1 MIARFWQSVKYCF
14 RRWCWWQPP
23 DAAPSIA
30 PETHRPT
37 LVEIMAMEREQMPA
51 FVQES
56 KAVQT
61 YLELLRP
68 LDWAHFPERASFR
81 LWPGPRPIPRASF
94 VAAYLIKLD
103 KEIKTMPKLL
113 EYLGEQPALVWL
125 LGFPLVA
132 SDGYPW
138 GFDVAKS
145 LPTPRHFSR
154 VLRTLDREQ
163 VTFLLRCT
171 VRLLDAELPPE
182 LLFGDE
188 ISLDTKH
195 IIAWVV
201 ENNPKARIADRFD
214 KNRRPKGDPDCRVG
228 CKTRHNK
235 PTHDGSANTPTQEG
249 LPASHA
255 TVGEFYWGYASG
267 VVATKVD
274 DFGEFALA
282 EMTQTFDQSDQS
294 YFQPLMDQ
302 TDANLGR
309 KPRFGALDKAYDAFY
324 VYERFHLA
332 GGFAA
337 VPWSDNAE
345 HHKTFTPEGL
355 PLCPAGLPMPYKSK
369 FMDHNCLIPHP
380 CARYA
385 CPLLF
390 PKATGETCPIA
401 HTQWPKGG
409 CITTLPTSPG
419 NRIRHELDRESPEY
433 KRIYNQRS
441 ASERINSQA
450 VALGIERPKLRNQ
463 RSISNQNTLIYVL
476 INLRGLHR
484 VRILKAEQAKAQ
496 TPGA

>member
-1 MIARFWQSVKYCF
+1 MIAQFWQKVSRFCG
-14 RRWCWWQPP
+14 RWCWWLPT
-23 DAAPSIA
+23 AAPPPSV
-30 PETHRPT
+30 PENHRPT
-37 LVEIMAMEREQMPA
+37 LVEIMAMEREQMPQ

-56 KAVQT
+56 PAAQS

-68 LDWAHFPERASFR
+68 LDWAHFPERSTLR
-81 LWPGPRPIPRASF
+81 LWPGRRPIPRASF

-103 KEIKTMPKLL
+103 KKFKTMPDLYD
-113 EYLGEQPALVWL
+113 YLAEQPALVWL
-125 LGFPLVA
+125 LGFRLAPSA
-132 SDGYPW
+132 AYPW

-154 VLRTLDREQ
+154 VLRSLQREQ
-163 VTFLLRCT
+163 VAFLLRCT
-171 VRLLDAELPPE
+171 VRLLDAEFPPE
-182 LLFGDE
+182 ELFGDE

-195 IIAWVV
+195 ILAWVV
-201 ENNPKARIADRFD
+201 ENNPKVRIPDRYD
-214 KNRRPKGDPDCRVG
+214 KERQPKGDPDCKVG

-274 DFGEFALA
+274 DFGEFVLS

-302 TDANLGR
+302 TDENLGR

-337 VPWSDNAE
+337 VPWSDSAA
-345 HHKTFTPEGL
+345 HKKTFTPEGL
-355 PLCPAGLPMPYKSK
+355 PLCQAGLAMPLKSK
-369 FMDHNCLIPHP
+369 HMDNSGLVPHQ

-390 PKATGETCPIA
+390 PKATGEPCPLD
-401 HTQWPKGG
+401 HKQWPKGG

-419 NRIRHELDRESPEY
+419 NKIRHELDRESPEY
-433 KRIYNQRS
+433 KRIYAQRS

-484 VRILKAEQAKAQ
+484 VRQLKTQPAKAQ
-496 TPGA
+496 SPGA